1 MSVSSSSSSSTSFDS
16 AGAMAHIQQLEA
28 QLAQANAEGNRVV
41 AALQAEKVKSQQLQ
55 QQAAAVAAA
64 SSVVNVGPRL
74 PNNISRVK
82 LPSMPPFKGE
92 IGNAIDNW
100 LRRLVK
106 QMDFYGESSFP
117 NDGQRIKYAAMFFE
131 GPAMDWW
138 DGLPEVDK
146 NKIITW
152 SDFVDTLH
160 SRFRPLQAAM
170 IARIRLGSLK
180 QTGSVA
186 AYVNIFMKELT
197 PISDMSIADQMH
209 NFRQGLKPH
218 IAQRVIEKLPKTLH
232 EAMEYAILAD
242 AHFSKSKSGTTS
254 YFYNGVSRSGV
265 SNSSSQRATSSSSND
280 MDLSNINTESSNDEM
295 VRSPGP
301 VFHEEE
307 SSISSASSS
316 SIDMREYNRMKVEL
330 KKYQAE
336 AAISAIGSSSS
347 STPSKRTPV
356 SKEEFDYC
364 MKNRLC
370 IKCKKPNHI
379 ATNCYS
385 KYQPLKL

>member
-1 MSVSSSSSSSTSFDS
+1 MSGSSSSSPSAPFDNV
-16 AGAMAHIQQLEA
+16 GAMAHIQQLEA

-55 QQAAAVAAA
+55 QQAAVAAA
-64 SSVVNVGPRL
+64 SVVNVGPRI

-82 LPSMPPFKGE
+82 LPPMPPFKGE

-106 QMDFYGESSFP
+106 QMDFYGEVSFP
-117 NDGQRIKYAAMFFE
+117 SDGQRIKYAAMFFE

-138 DGLPEVDK
+138 DGLPEADK

-186 AYVNIFMKELT
+186 AYVNLFMKELT
-197 PISDMSIADQMH
+197 PISDMSVADQMH

-218 IAQRVIEKLPKTLH
+218 IAQRVVEKLPKTLH

-242 AHFSKSKSGTTS
+242 AHFSKSKPGTLS
-254 YFYNGVSRSGV
+254 YFYNAASRSGV
-265 SNSSSQRATSSSSND
+265 SNSSSQRVASSSSND
-280 MDLSNINTESSNDEM
+280 MDLSNISTDGSNDEM
-295 VRSPGP
+295 VRSP

-307 SSISSASSS
+307 SSISSVSSS
-316 SIDMREYNRMKVEL
+316 SVDMREYNRMKVEL

-347 STPSKRTPV
+347 SSSTSSKRTPV